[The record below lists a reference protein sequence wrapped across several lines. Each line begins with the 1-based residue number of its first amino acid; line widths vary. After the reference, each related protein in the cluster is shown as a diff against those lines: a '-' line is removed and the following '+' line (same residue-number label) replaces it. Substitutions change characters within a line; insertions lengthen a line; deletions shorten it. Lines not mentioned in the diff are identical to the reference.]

1 MKKKALRF
9 ISTVL
14 TAVLLATAVPAL
26 PAAAISEVD
35 EPAKVTSFCSS
46 TDFNKELLRAWT
58 VEDNTQL
65 KISYKTPLQT
75 SLFNLSLYRT
85 GENKGNLK
93 LNILIEPDLTVA
105 EDGTTQYSFLYYLN
119 LDDYDIPNGYYNLYI
134 RRYATAEDAA
144 ALKYGTAGVLYK
156 NMEVKIT
163 NGTIRILRY
172 KDVIQNNREAREL
185 AANYA
190 IENYL
195 DNTLEDIRFVLKD
208 PKTKNSDNIVYYDM
222 TDDKIS
228 YIKQVSDRIT
238 AGMSSNYEK
247 LLKIYEYTASNFYY
261 DSVAF
266 QTASNQYAHPYDNI
280 RNFEMGLS
288 SANSQQGKV
297 ATTCQGYSA
306 IFLALAR
313 AQGIPVRFVYGH
325 HLSIPSNDWLTEDN
339 IDQRD
344 HWWCEAYVNGK
355 WIFVDPTTGT
365 TNKHNSRTG
374 VWTYNGLT
382 NYTFFDPSEE
392 QIATSH
398 AYMKVFPDYRF
409 PKWLKDTYEVTTL
422 HSFLETWNEAKSK
435 SNGQL
440 LSSDYV
446 GSDLSTW
453 GDGTLGHFMTNGRG
467 NTAKISWNAKG
478 FTGAMNLPNFK
489 KMQSFSA
496 YKNKLTSVDLSGC
509 SSLQKVYLYNNQLE
523 SVDLSDSP
531 KLSYVRVQNNP
542 MKSLKMYVNGRNRT
556 FRAEENG
563 TFYFTYDKRYKKTSF
578 SLYSTPDIG
587 YKLDGVY
594 STGTGNR
601 LSRKTTWHFTPQAV
615 GYASRFTLNPNSYK
629 YTLTEGDASAKK
641 LPYVQA
647 AAKRL
652 AALGYYTPS
661 GYTYGSDYN
670 YGDTQPAAGEET
682 SFTAQMTEAVV
693 KFQVMNDLPNT
704 GIIDKAT
711 WSLLFSKAAAQM
723 AASDV
728 EYQEILAAYEARKAA
743 EAPVQEELDQVTV
756 KASSTAVK
764 GAMKLSWSAVIPA
777 DALTTQTIGIGTDNG
792 GTTVL
797 DPIGTD
803 SSAADVSASEDPA
816 ASDAAIVSY
825 AADGYE
831 VWKSKSK
838 TTGYTLLKDTAGTS
852 LKNTSGL
859 IKGKRYYYKVR
870 AYKIVGEKKLYT
882 GWSNVTYKVAK

>member
-9 ISTVL
+9 VSTVL

-35 EPAKVTSFCSS
+35 EPAKVTSFSSS
-46 TDFNKELLRAWT
+46 TDFDKELLRAWT
-58 VEDNTQL
+58 VEKNTQL
-65 KISYKTPLQT
+65 KISYQTPLQT

-93 LNILIEPDLTVA
+93 LDILIEPELTA
-105 EDGTTQYSFLYYLN
+105 AADGTTQYSFLYYLD
-119 LDDYDIPNGYYNLYI
+119 LDDHDIPNGYYNLYI

-156 NMEVKIT
+156 NMEVKVT
-163 NGTIRILRY
+163 NGKIRILRY
-172 KDVIQNNREAREL
+172 KDVIQNNQEAREL

-208 PKTKNSDNIVYYDM
+208 PKTKDSANIVYYDM
-222 TDDKIS
+222 TYDKIS

-238 AGMSSNYEK
+238 AGVYSNYDK

-325 HLSIPSNDWLTEDN
+325 HLSIPSYDWLTEAN
-339 IDQRD
+339 IDKRD

-355 WIFVDPTTGT
+355 WIFVDPTVGT
-365 TNKHNSRTG
+365 TNKYNSRTG

-382 NYTFFDPSEE
+382 NYTYFDPSEE

-409 PKWLKDTYEVTTL
+409 PKWLKDTYEITTL
-422 HSFLETWNEAKSK
+422 HSFLETWNETKSK
-435 SNGQL
+435 SNGQI
-440 LSSDYV
+440 LSSDYI

-467 NTAKISWNAKG
+467 NTAKISWNSKG
-478 FTGAMNLPNFK
+478 FTGTMNLPGFQ
-489 KMQSFSA
+489 KMESFSA
-496 YKNKLTSVDLSGC
+496 YKNKLTSVDLSG
-509 SSLQKVYLYNNQLE
+509 SSNLQKVYLYNNQLE
-523 SVDLSDSP
+523 TVDLSDSP

-556 FRAEENG
+556 FLAEENG
-563 TFYFTYDKRYKKTSF
+563 TFYFTYDKRYKTTSF

-601 LSRKTTWHFTPQAV
+601 LSKKTTWHFTPQAV
-615 GYASRFTLNPNSYK
+615 GYAIRFTLDPNSYK
-629 YTLTEGDASAKK
+629 YTLKEGDASAKK

-661 GYTYGSDYN
+661 GYTYGSDYS
-670 YGDTQPAAGEET
+670 YGYGYTQPAAGEET

-704 GIIDKAT
+704 GVIDEAT

-723 AASDV
+723 AASDA

-743 EAPVQEELDQVTV
+743 EASVQEELDQVTV
-756 KASSTAVK
+756 KATSTAVK

-777 DALTTQTIGIGTDNG
+777 DTLNTQTDGTDNT
-792 GTTVL
+792 GTTGL
-797 DPIGTD
+797 DPSSTD
-803 SSAADVSASEDPA
+803 ISAADDPA
-816 ASDAAIVSY
+816 ASDAAVVPY
-825 AADGYE
+825 MADGYE
-831 VWKSKSK
+831 VWKSTSK
-838 TTGYTLLKDTAGTS
+838 TTGYALLKDTAGTS
-852 LKNTSGL
+852 LKNTSG
-859 IKGKRYYYKVR
+859 IVKGKRYYYKVR
-870 AYKIVGEKKLYT
+870 AYKIVGEKKLYSD
-882 GWSNVTYKVAK
+882 WSNVTYKVAK